1 MSSQRNFIRFIFS
14 VVALVLLLHISF
26 SLISASP
33 TQAQAEN
40 TAQEDRI
47 GELTRQLEDLR
58 ALVERQAHQ
67 DEHVLLLRIEEQ
79 TLGGALTLRSI
90 ILRVSVDQRFF
101 DSCAKDDEITDSPW
115 IESLTESM
123 IGDFRIFVADKFTVS
138 H

>member
-1 MSSQRNFIRFIFS
+1 MSSQRNFFRFIFS
-14 VVALVLLLHISF
+14 VVAL
-26 SLISASP
+26 
-33 TQAQAEN
+33 
-40 TAQEDRI
+40 
-47 GELTRQLEDLR
+47 
-58 ALVERQAHQ
+58 
-67 DEHVLLLRIEEQ
+67 VLLLRIEEQ

-101 DSCAKDDEITDSPW
+101 DSCEKDDEITDSPW